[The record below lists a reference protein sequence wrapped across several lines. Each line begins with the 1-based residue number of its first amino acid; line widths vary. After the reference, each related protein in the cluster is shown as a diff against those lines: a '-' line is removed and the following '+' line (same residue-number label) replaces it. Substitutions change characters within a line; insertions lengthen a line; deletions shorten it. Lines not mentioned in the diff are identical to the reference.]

1 MINLGI
7 GQSLTQDQRPIQP
20 WRQNNEAYLCGAL
33 IAGLF
38 AGFAHAGAPATTT
51 RSGVDTAALDAIRL
65 LRHA

>member
-1 MINLGI
+1 MMNLGI
-7 GQSLTQDQRPIQP
+7 RESLNQDQRPIP
-20 WRQNNEAYLCGAL
+20 HGNKTMKRTSCGAL

-51 RSGVDTAALDAIRL
+51 RSGVHTAALDAIRL

>member
-1 MINLGI
+1 MKR
-7 GQSLTQDQRPIQP
+7 T
-20 WRQNNEAYLCGAL
+20 LCGAL